1 VRCNLLDDSTAV
13 VLMSGRLRNRDC
25 DCNNDDDDDDSLDIG
40 MCGG

>member
-25 DCNNDDDDDDSLDIG
+25 DCNNDDDDDSLDIG